1 MKSLALR
8 RQAGISLIE
17 LMISMVIGLIL
28 VLGVVQAL
36 VMSRSAVVSQE
47 SMAGIAENARIAFE
61 IMNRELRMGTLTGV
75 TANSVTFEAENGA
88 TLTYAVN
95 GTDLEV
101 SGSPLVDGIN
111 GFSVAFGYRPTAG
124 SDNIVYS
131 TNPADLPADLSD
143 VLLLRLGLTLA
154 DPEDS
159 GSDLHMGQRTI
170 THTVALREPLLA
182 AISGIASGS
191 GGGSGGG
198 GSGGGDSGGGDSG
211 GGDSG
216 GGDSGSGD
224 SGGGDSGGGDSG
236 GGDSGG
242 GDSGGGDSGSG
253 DSGGGDSGGGD
264 SGGGDPETCMLT
276 VSGSAQHKNSVMTV
290 SVDGAEA
297 TSCNAYET
305 GSGSN
310 KRAVYNCS
318 VGSTESGL
326 SISVFDDH
334 GSGATRSDTL
344 SCAGDSSVELV
355 LDF

>member
-182 AISGIASGS
+182 AISR
-191 GGGSGGG
+191 
-198 GSGGGDSGGGDSG
+198 
-211 GGDSG
+211 
-216 GGDSGSGD
+216 
-224 SGGGDSGGGDSG
+224 
-236 GGDSGG
+236 
-242 GDSGGGDSGSG
+242 
-253 DSGGGDSGGGD
+253 
-264 SGGGDPETCMLT
+264 
-276 VSGSAQHKNSVMTV
+276 V
-290 SVDGAEA
+290 
-297 TSCNAYET
+297 
-305 GSGSN
+305 
-310 KRAVYNCS
+310 
-318 VGSTESGL
+318 
-326 SISVFDDH
+326 
-334 GSGATRSDTL
+334 
-344 SCAGDSSVELV
+344 
-355 LDF
+355 

>member
-182 AISGIASGS
+182 AISGIASGA

-216 GGDSGSGD
+216 GGDSGGGD

-242 GDSGGGDSGSG
+242 GDSGGGD
-253 DSGGGDSGGGD
+253 
-264 SGGGDPETCMLT
+264 PETCMLT
-276 VSGSAQHKNSVMTV
+276 VSGDAQHKNSVMTV

-297 TSCNAYET
+297 ASCNAYET